1 MNISERDP
9 KKLAEKYWAAPILLA
24 IFLIAVGLRYHPART
39 IEYLSAMDPYNLFRS
54 SQQIAYTGGLPEL
67 DFMRYFPYAYPLH
80 LDHMGNLVIPAILYW
95 AGGFLIFDS
104 FLEFGYWIQPLFS
117 GFAAIAMYYLGKEM
131 FDKYTGLGAAFFI
144 AVIPGAM
151 FRSSAGF
158 FEKEAIGTFFMIVSL
173 LFFVRAWKRKDWIN
187 GIFAGLAL
195 GIFTTTWGGSGM
207 LWLLYPMTVGFMLL
221 IDKDI
226 ENLVA
231 AFTPTVLMAVFFAS
245 IFNSG
250 RFWFDHMYVYLN
262 AGMLALLWTR
272 FLVEELNL
280 LKEDYLPYFSPSMY
294 ITGGLALALS
304 PLYSSFLADITFSIY
319 RRATQTD
326 GGTIS
331 GTVAEDA
338 APGLGELTTQLGTGI
353 IDQIF
358 PGAEI
363 ISALVGPWTLVFLAV
378 PLMIVSAILM
388 LAKSYG
394 VLEDTLEGKKYY
406 GLIAG
411 VISAWGI
418 AFLGFFGGYT
428 TGGIALGL
436 IMLLLV
442 SVLVF
447 YIDGESVL
455 SITTM
460 SLLFTA
466 IIATLFSFGQQDQ
479 ASVLRGAAYP
489 LWLGVFGFGL
499 IYFLEDFKPRQINI
513 EWYQFLG
520 IFWIITNLLGATA
533 RNRLIFLAAFPVAF
547 GAGYTVS
554 IAYRRIKSL
563 DLDEIGVSGD
573 KLRPVILIAGVAML
587 LSVNIFAGWVT
598 VQGIGGQPN
607 EAWMENLDYLR
618 EDAEEGSVVLSWW
631 DYGYHFQSLGRSASV
646 ADGGNYRYYTSDER
660 VNFPIA
666 RYFTSDDPDDDQDLL
681 EKHSVD
687 YVVLD
692 NTMIGKYGAVSQIA
706 REDNQN
712 FDSWSQAETMGGID
726 DVITSDGDSEVV
738 PFIGSIEGLP
748 AEIFAPVNRTEQS
761 VELSDSATIQTMDG
775 QRMSASCLITDEGVQ
790 EFGDG
795 DSEYC
800 IAEDPYFNLDRSQVF
815 GQQARL
821 VIVPRDIK
829 ETNIARM
836 YLMDG
841 HGIDYLEKV
850 EDASNDFI
858 KTWRV
863 NE

>member
-1 MNISERDP
+1 MNISDINA
-9 KKLAEKYWAAPILLA
+9 KKLAEKYWVAPILLA
-24 IFLIAVGLRYHPART
+24 IFCIAVGFRYYPART

-67 DFMRYFPYAYPLH
+67 DFMRYFPYAYPLY
-80 LDHMGNLVIPAILYW
+80 LDHMGNLVIPAMLYW
-95 AGGFLIFDS
+95 AGGFLLFDS
-104 FLEFGYWIQPLFS
+104 FLEFSYWIQPLFS
-117 GFAAIAMYYLGKEM
+117 GLGAITMYYLGREM

-144 AVIPGAM
+144 AVLPGAM

-158 FEKEAIGTFFMIVSL
+158 FEKEAIGTFFMLLSL
-173 LFFVRAWKRKDWIN
+173 LFFTLAWKKQDWLY
-187 GIFAGLAL
+187 GILSGLAL
-195 GIFTTTWGGSGM
+195 GVFTTTWGGSGM

-221 IDKDI
+221 IDKDV
-226 ENLVA
+226 EKLVA

-245 IFNSG
+245 IFNPG

-262 AGMLALLWTR
+262 AGILGLLWAR
-272 FLVEELNL
+272 FLVGELKL
-280 LKEDYLPYFSPSMY
+280 LKDEYLPYFSPTMY
-294 ITGGLALALS
+294 ITGALALALS
-304 PLYSSFLADITFSIY
+304 PLYSSTLADITFRIY

-353 IDQIF
+353 IDQMF

-363 ISALVGPWTLVFLAV
+363 LSALVGPWTMVFLAI
-378 PLMIVSAILM
+378 PLMLVSAILM
-388 LAKSYG
+388 LAKTYEVAED
-394 VLEDTLEGKKYY
+394 VLEGQKYY
-406 GLIAG
+406 ALIAG
-411 VISAWGI
+411 VVSAWGI

-428 TGGIALGL
+428 TAGIALGL
-436 IMLLLV
+436 VMLLIV

-447 YIDGESVL
+447 YLDGESVL

-489 LWLGVFGFGL
+489 LWIATFGLGVV
-499 IYFLEDFKPRQINI
+499 YFLEDFKSREISI

-520 IFWIITNLLGATA
+520 FFWIITSLLGATA
-533 RNRLIFLAAFPVAF
+533 RNRLIFLAAFPVAL
-547 GAGYTVS
+547 GAGYTLS
-554 IAYRRIKSL
+554 IVYRRIQSL
-563 DLDEIGVSGD
+563 DFTELGVNGN
-573 KLRPVILIAGVAML
+573 KIKPLILVFGVAAL
-587 LSVNIFAGWVT
+587 LSVNVFAGWT
-598 VQGIGGQPN
+598 SVQGIGGEPN

-618 EDAEEGSVVLSWW
+618 EEADEGSVVLSWW
-631 DYGYHFQSLGRSASV
+631 DYGYHFQTLGRSASV

-666 RYFTSDDPDDDQDLL
+666 RYFTSDDPEDDQDLL

-706 REDNQN
+706 SEDNEN
-712 FDSWSQAETMGGID
+712 FDSWSQAETMGGLE
-726 DVITSDGDSEVV
+726 DVITSDGESEVV
-738 PFIGSIEGLP
+738 PFVGSIEGMP
-748 AEIFAPVNRTEQS
+748 AEIYAPVNRTEAS
-761 VELSDSATIQTMDG
+761 VELSGSATIQTMEG
-775 QRMSASCLITDEGVQ
+775 ERMSASCIITDEGVQ
-790 EFGDG
+790 EYGDE

-800 IAEDPYFNLDRSQVF
+800 IAEDPYFNMDRSQLF
-815 GQQARL
+815 GQQARI
-821 VIVPRDIK
+821 VVVPRDIK

-850 EDASNDFI
+850 DEGSNDFI

-863 NE
+863 EE